1 MLVKPIALYA
11 CDVWGGFNV
20 KRNAKY
26 DSLYKQLLEYDNT
39 PYEHLNIKVSKH
51 SLQLPKRTSN
61 VACRA
66 ELRRLPLRHF
76 ILVSVLKFQARMMLP
91 VDNIALIKSGYQ
103 SQLKQTYNS
112 RNTLTYVQLCEL
124 IKSELNLTNIIVDN
138 TMENRDQV
146 KKYGHY
152 IKDKSIL
159 ALKTLFRERM
169 RLLSQ
174 TDGKLQLYGKLK
186 REYKY
191 EKFLD
196 VGYMRAKSLLKLRKS
211 LHNFPIERGRYA
223 NPAVPRHDRICQF
236 CRSDSVGDEFHVLML
251 CQHDSLKNTRTKYMK
266 LIKMANPAIS
276 NWDDRSFFMYMYC
289 LLGFDRYILTYTFS
303 WLMECNRLHK

>member
-1 MLVKPIALYA
+1 
-11 CDVWGGFNV
+11 
-20 KRNAKY
+20 
-26 DSLYKQLLEYDNT
+26 
-39 PYEHLNIKVSKH
+39 
-51 SLQLPKRTSN
+51 
-61 VACRA
+61 
-66 ELRRLPLRHF
+66 
-76 ILVSVLKFQARMMLP
+76 MMLL
-91 VDNIALIKSGYQ
+91 DNISLIKSGYQ
-103 SQLKQTYNS
+103 SQLKQTSNS

-124 IKSELNLTNIIVDN
+124 IKIELNLTNIIVDN

-174 TDGKLQLYGKLK
+174 TYCKLQLYGKLK

-196 VGYMRAKSLLKLRKS
+196 LGYMRAKSLLKLRMS

-251 CQHDSLKNTRTKYMK
+251 LCQHDSLKNIRTKYMK
-266 LIKMANPAIS
+266 LIKMANSAIS
-276 NWDDRSFFMYMYC
+276 NWDDRSFFMYC
-289 LLGFDRYILTYTFS
+289 LLGVDRYILTFIIPHDEILNCDWS
-303 WLMECNRLHK
+303 M